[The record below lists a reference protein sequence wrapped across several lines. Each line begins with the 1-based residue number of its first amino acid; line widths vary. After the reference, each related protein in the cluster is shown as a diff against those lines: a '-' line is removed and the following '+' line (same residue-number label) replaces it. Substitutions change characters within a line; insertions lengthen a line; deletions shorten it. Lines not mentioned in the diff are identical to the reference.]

1 MHKLLVRAKEEEGRR
16 RLRSFTSDT
25 IDNPELVCVI
35 EVCIPHERNSVF
47 GAAMPIR
54 SIPFLFFS
62 FLFFH
67 VCMIGDQAF
76 FPHVVQIHGGF
87 SSRFNL
93 LCFMVAI
100 FPGFSLV
107 FITRHEKTRYVF
119 FSQGQS
125 ENPDETSMQMRII
138 LTTMYIETFIV
149 QSIGTNPCSWCRC
162 FATGH
167 TINFVLPKCAFFSYS
182 ED

>member
-1 MHKLLVRAKEEEGRR
+1 M
-16 RLRSFTSDT
+16 
-25 IDNPELVCVI
+25 
-35 EVCIPHERNSVF
+35 
-47 GAAMPIR
+47 IR
-54 SIPFLFFS
+54 P
-62 FLFFH
+62 
-67 VCMIGDQAF
+67 F
-76 FPHVVQIHGGF
+76 FPHAVQIHGGF

-125 ENPDETSMQMRII
+125 ENPDAASMQMRII

-167 TINFVLPKCAFFSYS
+167 TINFFLPKYAFFFHIQRIEIVVLIAHVHMAYPSLVPQVRIKDTKGVFIH
-182 ED
+182 E